1 MDPLTLLAAAKVSY
15 EALKAGIAVG
25 KELQGMAADMG
36 SLFDS
41 VAAITRVAADPKGSL
56 MAGKTAQQVAMEAYA
71 AKAEADQM
79 MEELKNHFIGEFGIA
94 AWDQVLAA
102 TTQIKKDQ
110 TDVKPL
116 GGGALVAE
124 SLGVRYGSVQRNLAV
139 FEPPAHAGVGN
150 LVRCIAPAELRK
162 KHGFLG

>member
-1 MDPLTLLAAAKVSY
+1 MDPLTLLAAAKASY

-36 SLFDS
+36 SLFES

-56 MAGKTAQQVAMEAYA
+56 MAGKSAQQIAMEAYA

-79 MEELKNHFIGEFGIA
+79 MEELKNTFIGEFGIA
-94 AWDQVLAA
+94 AWDQVLSA

-110 TDVKPL
+110 KAAALEAEKAQEEFLHDVMVW
-116 GGGALVAE
+116 GAAFLATVVAVICVVLVFIG
-124 SLGVRYGSVQRNLAV
+124 LLHR
-139 FEPPAHAGVGN
+139 
-150 LVRCIAPAELRK
+150 
-162 KHGFLG
+162 